1 MLVKIFSFPICERH
15 NIILSKLL
23 FWNALF
29 VCIAKILYIK
39 ADHNFQ
45 MLKSVLLWFTVT
57 IVVDHCSLTCHY
69 KLLHYSSLHVSRI
82 LSLMIIM
89 QPEKHWEV
97 FKSLQITNF
106 VALKGKLLWI
116 SITEVICLYYTTIS
130 IICDYTPWLDWG
142 CTNSLRRPEVMI
154 NEAWKAIVPF
164 SLTGCIL
171 MLQYVLYYVNMLL
184 EWKLLNNLCFFQ
196 LQPVNIAWETSK

>member
-57 IVVDHCSLTCHY
+57 VVVDHCSLTCHY
-69 KLLHYSSLHVSRI
+69 KLLHCSSLHVSRI
-82 LSLMIIM
+82 LSLMNIM

-97 FKSLQITNF
+97 FKYTLR
-106 VALKGKLLWI
+106 AYKLLK
-116 SITEVICLYYTTIS
+116 VILWPCKVNSYGLALQRWS
-130 IICDYTPWLDWG
+130 VFIIP
-142 CTNSLRRPEVMI
+142 
-154 NEAWKAIVPF
+154 
-164 SLTGCIL
+164 
-171 MLQYVLYYVNMLL
+171 Q
-184 EWKLLNNLCFFQ
+184 
-196 LQPVNIAWETSK
+196 